1 MDKEIRFKCSDEM
14 LAAVQ
19 VISDRKGLTMG
30 QYARMVILEEL
41 SRIGVNPTQPRV
53 D

>member
-19 VISDRKGLTMG
+19 FISEKKGLTMG

-41 SRIGVNPTQPRV
+41 ARIGVNPTQPRA